1 MTQQNQKSNQP
12 ENRKDDIYPNEKNTP
27 LVAETRKTGQ
37 GDLKSDAKSGAEA
50 EAPGD
55 KNTGVP
61 GDPNQG
67 TEAR

>member
-1 MTQQNQKSNQP
+1 MAQDKK
-12 ENRKDDIYPNEKNTP
+12 KDTAFPNEKNTP
-27 LVAETRKTGQ
+27 IEPIARRTGQ
-37 GDLKSDAKSGAEA
+37 GDRASAASEGAKP

-55 KNTGVP
+55 KNTDIP

>member
-1 MTQQNQKSNQP
+1 MAQQNQQQ
-12 ENRKDDIYPNEKNTP
+12 ENKKDDIFPNEKNTP
-27 LVAETRKTGQ
+27 LVAETRRTGQ
-37 GDLKSDAKSGAEA
+37 GDRKSNVKSGAEA
-50 EAPGD
+50 EAPGN